1 MKRPKSPLALLLPA
15 AVLLIGAS
23 EPQHYQSSP
32 ERRTVSDTRDWG
44 PWAGPFREKLVPS
57 MMQDFGERYL
67 YAPANAALPAPAR
80 NEQRVVFIG
89 DSITDMWDLARYFP
103 GKPYVNRGIGS
114 QVTAQMLVRFQ
125 QDAVALKPRVVV
137 ILGGVNDVSGF
148 LQIESEDGIVANIEA
163 MADIADRHGIRVV
176 LSSILPVTNT
186 PSADYVIRERKPD
199 MLRRINARLQALAKA
214 RGYAFANYYPALA
227 GADGLMDQSLTT
239 DGVHPLPAGYI
250 RMTPIIQAAIEQ
262 ALAGPATAKP

>member
-1 MKRPKSPLALLLPA
+1 MKRLALLLLPA
-15 AVLLIGAS
+15 AALLIGAG

-32 ERRTVSDTRDWG
+32 ERRTVQDTRDWG

-67 YAPANAALPAPAR
+67 YAPANAALPAPAPKER
-80 NEQRVVFIG
+80 RVVFLG
-89 DSITDMWDLARYFP
+89 DSITDMWDLSHYFP

-125 QDAVALKPRVVV
+125 QDVVALKPRAVV

-148 LQIESEDGIVANIEA
+148 LQVESEDGIVSNVEA
-163 MADIADRHGIRVV
+163 MADIAQRHGIHVV
-176 LSSILPVTNT
+176 LCSILPVTNT
-186 PSADYVIRERKPD
+186 PSADYVVKERKPEE
-199 MLRRINARLQALAKA
+199 LRRINARLEALAKA

-227 GADGLMDQSLTT
+227 GADGLMEQSFTH
-239 DGVHPLPAGYI
+239 DGVHPLSTGYE
-250 RMTPIIQAAIEQ
+250 RMAPIVDAAIKR
-262 ALAGPATAKP
+262 ALTSKDR